1 MNAVVQA
8 LLLLALPLLAI
19 AMTKRI
25 PFLDWLSPVM
35 WSYFFG
41 MVLGNLPALGLDPKL
56 SSTFTEISVPLAIPL
71 LLFSTEFT
79 AWVRHAR
86 TAAFSFLLAVV
97 SVMVMA
103 FLGARIFASATD
115 ESWKVAGMLVGVY
128 TGGTPNLLSI
138 GLALDVRESTY
149 ILVNASDVVASGM
162 YLLFLFTLAKPL
174 LSRFL
179 PPFPE
184 ASTAQ
189 PPAEDLLALGREP
202 SSRRLLARDMGLGL
216 LLSLLILGA
225 GVGISQLVIGG
236 LSVAIVIL
244 TITTLGIAASFWPR
258 IRRLRGSYALGDYF
272 ILLFSVAIGTLTDFS
287 SLVQSGSAIFA
298 LTATVVFGAVVLH
311 YLLAGLFRIDVDT
324 AIITSVAA
332 VFGPAFIPPIAEV
345 LKNRQVLLSGLT
357 TGLVGYA
364 VGNYLGLALAYWLR
378 P

>member
-1 MNAVVQA
+1 MNAAIQT
-8 LLLLALPLLAI
+8 LLLLALPLVAI
-19 AMTKRI
+19 GMTKHVRI
-25 PFLDWLSPVM
+25 LDWVSPVM
-35 WSYFFG
+35 WSYLFG
-41 MVLGNLPALGLDPKL
+41 MILGNLPGLGLDPKL

-71 LLFSTEFT
+71 LLFSTDFN
-79 AWVRHAR
+79 AWLRHAR
-86 TAAFSFLLAVV
+86 AAAFSFLLATV
-97 SVMVMA
+97 SVMAMA

-115 ESWKVAGMLVGVY
+115 EAWKVAGMLVGVY

-174 LSRFL
+174 LGKFL
-179 PPFPE
+179 PAFPE
-184 ASTAQ
+184 AETAQ
-189 PPAEDLLALGREP
+189 PPAEDFLGLGRGP
-202 SSRRLLARDMGLGL
+202 TSRQRLARDMGLGFV
-216 LLSLLILGA
+216 LSLLILGA
-225 GVGISQLVIGG
+225 GVGISQAITGG

-244 TITTLGIAASFWPR
+244 TITTLGIVASFWPQ
-258 IRRLRGSYALGDYF
+258 LRHLQGSYVLGDYF
-272 ILLFSVAIGTLTDFS
+272 ILLFSVAIGTLTDFG

-298 LTATVVFGAVVLH
+298 LTATVVFGAIVLH
-311 YLLAGLFRIDVDT
+311 YLLAGLFRVDVDT